1 MISAGACSKGGRGQ
15 ISVALQKI
23 PFSLSLPPLPHQKR
37 KKKISYHYFF
47 LHYFMYVFVE
57 ISFTKIENILYRCF

>member
-23 PFSLSLPPLPHQKR
+23 PFSLSLPPLPHQK
-37 KKKISYHYFF
+37 KKKKNFISLFF
-47 LHYFMYVFVE
+47 STLFYV
-57 ISFTKIENILYRCF
+57 CFC